1 MKRIL
6 YLSPN
11 HSTFVQKDI
20 EILSSE
26 FKVKLFEYFYP
37 AGAKQ
42 VLYLLLQP
50 FRLVREIGKIDCVLI
65 MFGGLWA
72 FWPVLLGK
80 LFGKPVAII
89 LGGTDCVAFP
99 YLNYGYF
106 SKWYLKLI
114 LNFEYTYADFLIP
127 VHESLVKQSY
137 SYDSQSKFTEQGYKA
152 FLPKNKTPYQV
163 VHNGYK
169 HIELTQKPGKKDQ
182 FLSIIPA
189 DKMNRALLKGI
200 PEIINLAK
208 NFVQY
213 EFIVI
218 GCKKEII
225 NKFDVPVNLEIIPFL
240 PFEQLTHYFLESRY
254 YLQLSISEGF
264 PNSLCE
270 AMMYE
275 CIPIGS
281 HVGGIPTIIDNTGI
295 IIKHKI
301 QTEINQAVTNA
312 LSLSEEKRQ
321 LLGSNARKRI
331 IENFPIELRQ
341 QKLILILDELI
352 QKKQS
357 INY

>member
-1 MKRIL
+1 MKSIL

-20 EILSSE
+20 EILSTE
-26 FKVKLFEYFYP
+26 FKIKFFKHFYP
-37 AGAKQ
+37 GGIKQ
-42 VLYLLLQP
+42 VSYLFLQP
-50 FRLVREIGKIDCVLI
+50 FRLLSDIGKIDCMLI

-99 YLNYGYF
+99 HLNYGYF

-127 VHESLVKQSY
+127 VHESLVYQSY
-137 SYDSQSKFTEQGYKA
+137 SYDSQSKFTKQGYKA
-152 FLPKNKTPYQV
+152 FLPKNRTPYQV

-169 HIELTQKPGKKDQ
+169 EIELNPNILKKDQ

-189 DKMNRALLKGI
+189 EKTNRAVLKGL
-200 PEIINLAK
+200 PEIINLARD
-208 NFVQY
+208 FGQY
-213 EFIVI
+213 KFIVI
-218 GCKKEII
+218 GCKEEII
-225 NKFDVPVNLEIIPFL
+225 NQFDIPINLEIIPFL
-240 PFEQLTHYFLESRY
+240 PFEQLTNYFLESRY

-281 HVGGIPTIIDNTGI
+281 RVGGVPAIIDDAGVI
-295 IIKHKI
+295 ISNKI
-301 QTEINQAVTNA
+301 QSEIHRAISYV
-312 LSLSEEKRQ
+312 LSVSEEKKQ

-331 IENFPIELRQ
+331 IENFPLHLRQ
-341 QKLILILDELI
+341 QKLISILNQLI
-352 QKKQS
+352 QKNQLL
-357 INY
+357 NH